1 MYPLLERVLFHQVG
15 GLGSVDTRDV
25 VKFFL
30 LVLEGIIVAT
40 ELGLVDICEVISL
53 HEAEALVMVDKGM
66 FALHSLVL
74 VGKTQLLQVGSLVA
88 NICCLELAGVD
99 DLALLLVV
107 GFGADHVQVFGWIL
121 EVGCCTLFKNCRK
134 SILNLLE
141 ITNTML
147 LGYFLSLIAL
157 ILISCECFFGLVL
170 SILHI
175 KILFIEIQIEIIV
188 QIGSFYYFF
197 WSQVNLAVKLVSRL
211 EL

>member
-1 MYPLLERVLFHQVG
+1 VYPLLESVLFLQVG

-30 LVLEGIIVAT
+30 LVLEGIIVAA
-40 ELGLVDICEVISL
+40 ELGLVDISEVISL
-53 HEAEALVMVDKGM
+53 HEAEALVMVDKGI

-74 VGKTQLLQVGSLVA
+74 VGKTQLLQIGSLVA

-134 SILNLLE
+134 SILNLLK
-141 ITNTML
+141 ITNTVL
-147 LGYFLSLIAL
+147 LDYFLSLIAL
-157 ILISCECFFGLVL
+157 ILISYECFFGLVL

-175 KILFIEIQIEIIV
+175 EILFIKVEIKIIFC
-188 QIGSFYYFF
+188 IGSFYYFF
-197 WSQVNLAVKLVSRL
+197 WSQVSLIVKLVTRL
-211 EL
+211 